1 MHDAYVEDEKI
12 FEGLY
17 ESFIVL
23 LKAMLTGDYQI
34 DGNLSIYNI
43 VITLVF
49 TLIPN
54 VVLLNLIVAILGD
67 SYEETIT
74 SIEEKC
80 LKE

>member
-1 MHDAYVEDEKI
+1 
-12 FEGLY
+12 
-17 ESFIVL
+17 
-23 LKAMLTGDYQI
+23 MLTGDYQI

>member
-1 MHDAYVEDEKI
+1 
-12 FEGLY
+12 
-17 ESFIVL
+17 
-23 LKAMLTGDYQI
+23 MLTGDYDI
-34 DGNLSIYNI
+34 DGKLNIYNI
-43 VITLVF
+43 FITLVF

>member
-1 MHDAYVEDEKI
+1 
-12 FEGLY
+12 
-17 ESFIVL
+17 
-23 LKAMLTGDYQI
+23 MLTGDYDI
-34 DGNLSIYNI
+34 DGKLNIYNI

>member
-74 SIEEKC
+74 
-80 LKE
+80 

>member
-1 MHDAYVEDEKI
+1 
-12 FEGLY
+12 
-17 ESFIVL
+17 
-23 LKAMLTGDYQI
+23 MLTGDYEI
-34 DGNLSIYNI
+34 DGKLNIYNI
-43 VITLVF
+43 LITLVF

>member
-1 MHDAYVEDEKI
+1 
-12 FEGLY
+12 
-17 ESFIVL
+17 
-23 LKAMLTGDYQI
+23 MLTGDYEI
-34 DGNLSIYNI
+34 DVKLNIYNI

>member
-1 MHDAYVEDEKI
+1 
-12 FEGLY
+12 
-17 ESFIVL
+17 
-23 LKAMLTGDYQI
+23 MLTGDYDI
-34 DGNLSIYNI
+34 DGKLNIYNI

-74 SIEEKC
+74 SIEKKC